1 MSYYLPPNILR
12 FAMIIRALCAAT
24 LILSV
29 TPSFAT
35 TWNEPWQRTIVQ
47 RSTTLGLYEVK
58 SVDGSTAVLTRKKH
72 LAGEETPREITTT
85 GYTLLHLT
93 SSSSEGNPVWIGVG
107 EQFYFF
113 LEKDGPAS
121 WKLPTPSSGSDYRK
135 SDSAVHATY
144 AISMQKALIDA
155 ATYELTQTCIF
166 NVAHQQRC
174 DRGPID
180 AFIKK
185 NLALP
190 PVAMGEKT
198 PPDEAKRFFAQHAA
212 LETATAIGY
221 KVAAADI
228 DQFINSPSVFQQMSG
243 LRYRAVNQSERGQF
257 SFAAFVCDTT
267 KVPLARQYALLLMT
281 DYDMRNE
288 ASALKKCVPGLKAT
302 DGGQS
307 LVNIMDQR
315 VGTRFP
321 DHLKDEAML
330 LLKKWGP
337 N

>member
-1 MSYYLPPNILR
+1 
-12 FAMIIRALCAAT
+12 MITRALCAAT
-24 LILSV
+24 LMLAV
-29 TPSFAT
+29 NPSFAT
-35 TWNEPWQRTIVQ
+35 TWDEPWQRTIVQ

-58 SVDGSTAVLTRKKH
+58 SVDGGKAVLTRKKH
-72 LAGEETPREITTT
+72 LAGEETPPEITTN

-93 SSSSEGNPVWIGVG
+93 SSSSEVSPMWVGVG
-107 EQFYFF
+107 AQFYFF

-135 SDSAVHATY
+135 SDTVVHATY
-144 AISMQKALIDA
+144 AISMQKASIDA

-166 NVAHQQRC
+166 NVAHHQLC
-174 DRGPID
+174 DRGPLD

-198 PPDEAKRFFAQHAA
+198 PPDEAQRFFAQHAA

-221 KVAAADI
+221 TVAAADI

-243 LRYRAVNQSERGQF
+243 LRYRAVNQGERGQF
-257 SFAAFVCDTT
+257 SFAAFVCDPT

-281 DYDMRNE
+281 EHDMRNE
-288 ASALKKCVPGLKAT
+288 ATALKKCVARLKAT

-315 VGTRFP
+315 IGTRFP
-321 DHLKDEAML
+321 SRLQDEAML
-330 LLKKWGP
+330 LLKKWDR